1 MLQQNPKREFRTRM
15 KQMRAAESETERLL
29 QHQKISG
36 HVLGEMAYQQA
47 KTIFCYCSSGDEI
60 DTYAVLLDALA
71 QGKRVCVPKT
81 CGRGVMQARMIRCL
95 AQLCPG
101 KYGISEPEDCCPVV
115 SPEEIDLCI
124 VPCLAADCR
133 GYRLGY
139 GGGYYDRFL
148 PQTSAA
154 KMLLCEQSRIFD
166 EIPVEEHDIPCDI
179 LITESQVIYP
189 HEK

>member
-1 MLQQNPKREFRTRM
+1 MLQQNDKREFRTWM
-15 KQMRAAESETERLL
+15 KQMRAAESKTERLL
-29 QHQKISG
+29 KNQRITERVLHTKI
-36 HVLGEMAYQQA
+36 YQQS
-47 KTIFCYCSSGDEI
+47 KTVFSYCSSGDEI
-60 DTYAVLLDALA
+60 DTYPLLLDALA
-71 QGKRVCVPKT
+71 QGKKVCVPKT
-81 CGRGVMQARMIRCL
+81 CGHGIMQARMIRCL

-154 KMLLCEQSRIFD
+154 KMLLCEQSRVFD

>member
-1 MLQQNPKREFRTRM
+1 MMQQNDKREFRTRM
-15 KQMRAAESETERLL
+15 KQMRAAESKTERLMNN
-29 QHQKISG
+29 QKITER
-36 HVLGEMAYQQA
+36 VLHEMIYQQS
-47 KTIFCYCSSGDEI
+47 KTVFCYCSSGDEI

-71 QGKRVCVPKT
+71 QGKKVCVPKT
-81 CGRGVMQARMIRCL
+81 CGQGIMQARVIECL

-101 KYGISEPEDCCPVV
+101 KYGILEPKADCPIAEP
-115 SPEEIDLCI
+115 SEIDLCI
-124 VPCLAADCR
+124 VPCLAADRR

-148 PQTSAA
+148 PKTAA
-154 KMLLCEQSRIFD
+154 SKMLLCEQSRVFA
-166 EIPVEEHDIPCDI
+166 EIPAEKHDIPCDI

>member
-1 MLQQNPKREFRTRM
+1 MIQQNDKREFRIWM
-15 KQMRAAESETERLL
+15 KQMRAAESKAERLL
-29 QHQKISG
+29 KNQRITE
-36 HVLGEMAYQQA
+36 HVLHAKIYQQS
-47 KTIFCYCSSGDEI
+47 KTVFCYCSSGDEI
-60 DTYAVLLDALA
+60 DTYPVLLDALA

-81 CGRGVMQARMIRCL
+81 YGHGIMQARMIECL

-101 KYGISEPEDCCPVV
+101 KYGILEPEDCCPIVE
-115 SPEEIDLCI
+115 PAEIDLCI

-148 PQTSAA
+148 PQTSAF
-154 KMLLCEQSRIFD
+154 KMLLCEQSHVFA
-166 EIPVEEHDIPCDI
+166 EIPAEKHDIPCDI
-179 LITESQVIYP
+179 LITERQVIYP